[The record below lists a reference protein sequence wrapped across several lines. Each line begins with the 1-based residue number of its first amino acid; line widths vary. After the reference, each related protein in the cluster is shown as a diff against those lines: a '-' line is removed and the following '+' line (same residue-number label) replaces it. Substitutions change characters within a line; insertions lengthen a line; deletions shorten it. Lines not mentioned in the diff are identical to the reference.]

1 MQTNGRKTPGRVY
14 LHPAA
19 GSTPESIQRVQR
31 ETGMLVVIGTHAAR
45 LIPIAA
51 AGSRAVMA

>member
-1 MQTNGRKTPGRVY
+1 MQTNGRNPGRVY

-19 GSTPESIQRVQR
+19 GSNPESIQRVQR
-31 ETGMLVVIGTHAAR
+31 ETGMLVVLGARCAR

-51 AGSRAVMA
+51 TGSRAVTA

>member
-1 MQTNGRKTPGRVY
+1 MQTNGRNPGRVY

-19 GSTPESIQRVQR
+19 GTTPESIKHIQR
-31 ETGMLVVIGTHAAR
+31 ETGMLVVLGARCAR